1 MEEVKACGMCVNSLI
16 EPELDSDCD
25 LSYFSIGI
33 CAKPYRMLLRSGAS
47 RPTEILVERHFGS
60 DGWIP
65 IGSYEPKYCPN
76 CGRELVENIY
86 LSSM

>member
-1 MEEVKACGMCVNSLI
+1 MDEVKACGMCVNAYVD
-16 EPELDSDCD
+16 PELDSDHD
-25 LSYFSIGI
+25 LSYFGIGS

-47 RPTEILVERHFGS
+47 RPTEILIERHFD

-76 CGRELVENIY
+76 CGRELIENRSA
-86 LSSM
+86 SSM